1 MSFSNNLNFTCRF
14 IFDIGYISKFNFFIM
29 RILIFFAL
37 VVLLACQDQD
47 YTAELN
53 KLSVEDDKKFKREL
67 STLRNDILNTAE
79 LNILLRE
86 NGYTYNGELVNDP
99 SRSSAYFNSK
109 EQALNIGVYAT
120 DLNYMSVFD
129 QSNETLDYVISLFDL
144 AEELSITEAFNK
156 STLMDVL
163 NDSQTDYKLKS
174 DELTEFFKKAEDEIN
189 TSDRAQITALII
201 AGGWVEGMYISTSIA
216 RENWPNDTVAVEMW
230 NQCFSYHKVMNM
242 LEIFKDYP
250 PCDEVYQKFVEVEP
264 AVSEITN
271 GSVITLKNN
280 LEGYQKSI
288 AELRSYVVGI

>member
-1 MSFSNNLNFTCRF
+1 
-14 IFDIGYISKFNFFIM
+14 M
-29 RILIFFAL
+29 RIL
-37 VVLLACQDQD
+37 VLFLIVIICACQNQD

-53 KLSVEDDKKFKREL
+53 TLSSEDSKKFKREL

-86 NGYTYNGELVNDP
+86 NKYEYNEDLVNDP
-99 SRSSAYFNSK
+99 NNADGYFNSK

-129 QSNETLDYVISLFDL
+129 QSNQTLDYVISLFDL
-144 AEELSITEAFNK
+144 ADELSITEAFDK

-174 DELTEFFKKAEDEIN
+174 DELTDFFKQAENEIN
-189 TSDRAQITALII
+189 TSDRAQITALIV
-201 AGGWVEGMYISTSIA
+201 AGGWVEGMFISTSIA
-216 RENWPNDTVAVEMW
+216 KENWPNDTIAVEMW

-250 PCDEVYQKFVEVEP
+250 PCDEVYNKFVEVEP
-264 AVSEITN
+264 VVNEITN
-271 GSVITLKNN
+271 GSVNTLKNS
-280 LEGYQKSI
+280 LEGYQQSI
-288 AELRSYVVGI
+288 AELRDYVIGT